1 MPPLRNQPAA
11 LVPRDLIFLAR
22 ARNGG
27 LRVGHIVHDADQLR
41 RRSLDVVDDPGLA
54 RLSWSPG
61 HPSKS
66 IALVASRAR
75 HGSPLSGRKKPGRRQ
90 CLRGHLLQPPW
101 AWRSGRLAE
110 GTCGRRR
117 PARLPLAFCMLGDLV
132 AAQSPGIPK
141 ANKVRQLAPR
151 PDRPPVN
158 TANVQASSQVKSVG
172 EHHATAPAVNHEIAV
187 RRFSNRAKNSWDAP
201 YLRPLQGVAQG
212 QESG

>member
-1 MPPLRNQPAA
+1 
-11 LVPRDLIFLAR
+11 
-22 ARNGG
+22 
-27 LRVGHIVHDADQLR
+27 VHDADQLR

-90 CLRGHLLQPPW
+90 CLRGHLLHPPW

-158 TANVQASSQVKSVG
+158 TANVHASSQVKSVG